1 MTVKATLKDRILDL
15 LKTRP
20 GLTDREITDILQGPH
35 AGQQAVNQA
44 TRQLATSGRIVRQ
57 RRRDGLFRNYLPG
70 TEPAELIEDVAAQ
83 PGDST
88 LLAEDVMSEDEV
100 KRALEAWLTADGW
113 QVTVRF
119 GHDRG
124 IDVDAR
130 RDKSR
135 WIIEAKGAGKYD
147 PMRVNY
153 FLGALGELLRRMDDP
168 DARYSIALPDLAQ
181 YRRLWDRLPGLA
193 KQRMRLSALFVDRA
207 GQVEESV
214 K

>member
-1 MTVKATLKDRILDL
+1 VTVKPTLKDRILDL

-20 GLTDREITDILQGPH
+20 GLTDREIADILQGRH
-35 AGQQAVNQA
+35 AGQQAVNPA
-44 TRQLATSGRIVRQ
+44 TRQLAANGRIVRQ

-70 TEPAELIEDVAAQ
+70 TETADLTEHVPEQ
-83 PGDST
+83 PGDSK
-88 LLAEDVMSEDEV
+88 LVAEDAMSEDEV
-100 KRALEAWLTADGW
+100 KEALEAWLTADGW
-113 QVTVRF
+113 HVTVMF

-181 YRRLWDRLPGLA
+181 CRRLWDRLPELA

-207 GQVEESV
+207 GQVQESI